1 MPERTDFWG
10 IPHAWGDPAIYVYT
24 LMGLAVL
31 VLLWR
36 FYQRASPWWKVGRP
50 DFRWDK
56 PLLRLWK
63 AIEYAIIQTKVL
75 RQRYP
80 GIMHLGLAWGFFVFF
95 LGTTLATID
104 SHFFKFL
111 EGNIYLIYKFVLD
124 IFTVF
129 FLIGASMA
137 FYRRTI
143 QRPERLTLAPGF
155 TWSLALIT
163 LIVLAGL
170 LTESFR
176 LAVERP
182 AWAWWTPAGW
192 LLALAWIAT
201 GASETTLTN
210 LHFGLWLFH
219 LGIVAVT
226 LVTLPV
232 GTLLHI
238 LTAPLNVFF
247 SKIDQPAG
255 RLAPVL
261 LTADGKSIY
270 VKTLRDL
277 TWKQLLEADA
287 CTECG
292 RCQDAC
298 PAHTA
303 GMACSPKQLML
314 DIRSTLRHDGI
325 TPLLGERIDPAALW
339 TCTTCGSCRQECPIL
354 IEHPD
359 TIVDLRRSLVMDGRV
374 DPELQKSLD
383 NLGRYGN
390 SFGQSPRMRA
400 RWTQGLQPAMADIRR
415 GPAEYLWFVGDYA
428 SYSATLADVTRK
440 TAEVFQQAG
449 LDFGILYDAEGN
461 SGNDVRRVGE
471 EGLFEMLVEKNLKT
485 LERCQFEAVVTT
497 DPHSFNTLKNEYP
510 DEWRAQHQTLHYA
523 SFLDDLLSTGKLK
536 LSKKLDYTVT
546 YHDPCYLGRY
556 NDVYDAPRRV
566 IAATGCKLVEMP
578 RHADRA
584 YCCGAG
590 GGRIWMEEGQVTERP
605 SESRV
610 REAVAVDGVEAL
622 VVACPKDVTMYQDA
636 VKTTGNESRLQ
647 VKDLIELVHEAM

>member
-10 IPHAWGDPAIYVYT
+10 IPQAWGNPAIYVYT
-24 LMGLAVL
+24 LMGLAAL
-31 VLLWR
+31 VLIWR
-36 FYQRASPWWKVGRP
+36 FYQRASLWWKIGRP
-50 DFRWDK
+50 ETRWDQ
-56 PLLRLWK
+56 PFLRLWK
-63 AIEYAIIQTKVL
+63 VIQYAIVQTKVL

-80 GIMHLGLAWGFFVFF
+80 GLMHLGLAWGFFVFF
-95 LGTTLATID
+95 LGTAFATID

-111 EGNIYLIYKFVLD
+111 EGNVYLVYKFVLD
-124 IFTVF
+124 TFTIF
-129 FLIGASMA
+129 FLIGAGMA
-137 FYRRTI
+137 FYRRYV
-143 QRPERLTLAPGF
+143 QRPDRLSLEPGF

-170 LTESFR
+170 FTESFR

-182 AWAWWTPAGW
+182 TWAWWMPAGW
-192 LLALAWIAT
+192 LLAQAWIAT
-201 GASETTLTN
+201 GTSETALTN
-210 LHFGLWLFH
+210 WHLGLWLFH
-219 LGIVAVT
+219 LGIVVVT

-232 GTLLHI
+232 GSLLHV

-247 SKIDQPAG
+247 AKLDRPTG
-255 RLAPVL
+255 RLAPVPV
-261 LTADGKSIY
+261 TADGKSIY
-270 VKTLRDL
+270 IHTLHDL

-298 PAHTA
+298 PAHAA
-303 GMACSPKQLML
+303 GTACSPKQLML
-314 DIRSTLRHDGI
+314 EIRSALRNDGV

-354 IEHPD
+354 IDHID
-359 TIVDLRRSLVMDGRV
+359 TIVDLRRSLVMDGRI
-374 DPELQKSLD
+374 DAELQKSLD

-400 RWTQGLQPAMADIRR
+400 RWTQGLQLAVADIRKE
-415 GPAEYLWFVGDYA
+415 PAEYLWFVGDYA
-428 SYSATLADVTRK
+428 SYSATLTDVTRK

-449 LDFGILYDAEGN
+449 LDFGILYNNEQN

-471 EGLFEMLVEKNLKT
+471 EGIFEMLVENNLYM
-485 LERCQFEAVVTT
+485 LDLCQFESVVTT
-497 DPHSFNTLKNEYP
+497 DPHSFNALKNEYP
-510 DEWRAQHQTLHYA
+510 DEWRTQHQVLHYA
-523 SFLDDLLSTGKLK
+523 SLLEDLLATGKLK

-584 YCCGAG
+584 TCCGAG
-590 GGRIWMEEGQVTERP
+590 GGRIWMEEGQVSERP
-605 SESRV
+605 SESRI

-622 VVACPKDVTMYQDA
+622 VVACPKDVTMYRDA
-636 VKTTGNESRLQ
+636 VKTTGYESKLQ
-647 VKDLIELVHEAM
+647 VKDLIELVHEAL